1 MIVNIEQRQGKLIIS
16 YIKKD
21 GTLGFSQLNIPSN
34 HQYSY
39 MYDQRGRG
47 IPGLQSWDFKPVR
60 KVPTQFLNRHRIQ
73 EFFMDAGE
81 ENVKHLFEPNMPI
94 FTSADIEVEVTDE
107 GFADPDNARNRITAI
122 SISQYPYITVLGS
135 KPLTGEECKEI
146 EKKINSHVTK
156 FGKEYQFIYKYHENE
171 ADMIY
176 DFLYNY
182 VKPNP
187 LISGWNFWGYDWRYI
202 MNRCKKLNM
211 DVSWVSPT
219 GQWYQN
225 KVKDRNKD
233 VIIML
238 PQHKLIVDYMAIY
251 QKWDRT
257 VEVKE
262 NDTLDFVA
270 ESALGI
276 TKVKYPGTLQEL
288 YNKDYVQFVYYSGID
303 SVIVELLNTKL
314 KTMGT
319 FLGLGNITRVE
330 AMSAFSPIAMLEA
343 TLTRYAYLRG
353 QIFPKREE
361 RKERESYE
369 GAFVFEPDPNM
380 YEWVASFDFA
390 SLYPSIMRQ
399 FKLSIENFLFKDKNY
414 QPKST
419 EIKCSSGSVFDA
431 SYEPLIAEILTN
443 YYGQRKDAKKVSLNA
458 EKEADALQHILQDR
472 KKVSAL

>member
-1 MIVNIEQRQGKLIIS
+1 MVISIEQRQGKLIIS

-21 GTLGFSQLNIPSN
+21 GTLGFSQLTIPSN
-34 HQYSY
+34 HQYIY

-47 IPGLQSWDFKPVR
+47 IPGLQSWDFRPVR
-60 KVPTQFLNRHRIQ
+60 KVPTQFINRHRIQ

-94 FTSADIEVEVTDE
+94 FSAADIEVEVTDE

-122 SISQYPYITVLGS
+122 SFAQYPYITVLGS
-135 KPLTGEECKEI
+135 KPLTGQECGEI
-146 EKKINSHVTK
+146 GDKINEHVKK
-156 FGKEYQFIYKYHENE
+156 FGQTWQFIYKYHANE

-176 DFLYNY
+176 DFLMNY

-211 DVSWVSPT
+211 DVSWISPT
-219 GQWYQN
+219 GQWFDFKIKEKN
-225 KVKDRNKD
+225 SD
-233 VIIML
+233 VHIQL

-270 ESALGI
+270 ESALGLN
-276 TKVKYPGTLQEL
+276 KVKYPGTLQEL
-288 YNKDYVQFVYYSGID
+288 YNKDYTQFVYYSGID
-303 SVIVELLNTKL
+303 SVIVHMLNTKL

-319 FLGLGNITRVE
+319 FLGLANITRVE
-330 AMSAFSPIAMLEA
+330 GMTAFSPIQMLEA
-343 TLTRYAYLRG
+343 TLTRFAYLRG
-353 QIFPKREE
+353 QVFPKRED
-361 RKERESYE
+361 RKERESFE
-369 GAFVFEPDPNM
+369 GAFVFEPDPNL

-399 FKLSIENFLFKDKNY
+399 FKLSVENFKFKDKNHI
-414 QPKST
+414 PTKD
-419 EIKCSSGSVFDA
+419 EIKTASGSVFDS
-431 SYEPLIAEILTN
+431 SYEPLIAEILTQ
-443 YYGQRKDAKKVSLNA
+443 YYKQRKEAKKVSLDA
-458 EKEADALQHILQDR
+458 EKEADTLQHILVER
-472 KKVSAL
+472 KKQAVL